1 LRSFRPGQG
10 SWQQRVEVAGH
21 NKLERPPVAEIEN
34 LTLSYL
40 DAHAP
45 EAARVLERMPSQ
57 DAAELFARVPARTG
71 AAVLAAMLPSAAARV
86 IAQLDDSAS
95 LALLAAVGT
104 QTAVAM
110 LRLTAQPRR
119 DELLRGLPTTTSIA
133 AKFMLGYPDDSV
145 GAWIDPD
152 VIALPPETRAADALE
167 RVRAGEETI
176 VDQLYVIGP
185 DQRLLGIVDLHR
197 ALRALPA
204 VLIEALMQP
213 PVVVL
218 SAVTPLTSAA
228 TQRGWERSSALP
240 AVERDGRLIGV
251 LRRGTLARALARSRI
266 PSQAPGD
273 PPLSGIVARG
283 YWDAF
288 SGLAEAMV
296 SSLPPAKPVYK
307 EES

>member
-1 LRSFRPGQG
+1 MAE
-10 SWQQRVEVAGH
+10 VE
-21 NKLERPPVAEIEN
+21 K

-57 DAAELFARVPARTG
+57 DSAALFARAPARTC
-71 AAVLAAMLPSAAARV
+71 APALAAMLPSAAGRV
-86 IAQLDDSAS
+86 IALLDDTIA

-104 QTAVAM
+104 QTAVAI

-119 DELLRGLPTTTSIA
+119 TQLLAGLPTATSIA
-133 AKFMLGYPDDSV
+133 ARLMLGYPEDSV

-152 VIALPPETRAADALE
+152 VIALPPETRAGDALA

-176 VDQLYVIGP
+176 VDQLYVIGA
-185 DQRLLGIVDLHR
+185 DQRLLGIVDLHK
-197 ALRALPA
+197 ALRAPEA
-204 VLIEALMQP
+204 VPLEALMYP
-213 PVVVL
+213 PVAVL

-228 TQRGWERSSALP
+228 TQRGWERSSVLP

-251 LRRGTLARALARSRI
+251 LRRGTLARALVRGRL
-266 PSQAPGD
+266 PSQGMGEPA
-273 PPLSGIVARG
+273 LSGIVARG
-283 YWDAF
+283 YWDAV

-307 EES
+307 EEP